1 MDTITTATPKQ
12 SPPANSLILPA
23 TAWFGTQHGVAQ
35 PVPLTQYDD
44 TLPMLAVALYLNGQ
58 PYTVPDGAA
67 INIRMDKRDGHYV
80 YNPAY
85 GLSDDR
91 KTVYVAVTLQMT
103 TGVGVFAPI
112 LELVVDGDIAGT
124 SPLPLYIAKNPVP
137 KDAVESTDEWKTI
150 QQIAAE
156 VEAAAQVVED
166 NAENLQW
173 IKDNAD
179 TVQAVAGNADNINA
193 VAGNAANINTVA
205 GNAANINTV
214 VSEMDAIKAAPTA
227 ATQAAGSAADAAQS
241 AEDAQAAAQQAL
253 GFRTFFNAISPDE
266 DGSLDPSRPMTTASA
281 KAAWTVR
288 SEGGM
293 LQSVEVFGYTSGGAG
308 AGADGKVTVTVQG
321 HTDSSVDIPLTQ
333 QLLAGE
339 SVQSYVN
346 SGCDAYIEFDGSEDE
361 NWVEQTAG
369 DVRRYYIWV
378 SGGAKDA
385 YKTSLN
391 PAIANWLK
399 LTVSGGT
406 GNTQNTYSFTIERG
420 NLYIYTDGASLSD
433 FKATLAENPL
443 KLWYTAAT
451 PTGKKYYVSM
461 ERHAADIIY
470 AHDQVE
476 ITADPYTD
484 ADTGVEPGTYTVS
497 SEDGTTVKVTLKAL
511 TENAKADTAV
521 QPGDILDLVY
531 PVGSIYM
538 SCNATSPGALF
549 GGTWERIEGSFL
561 FAADDQHQAG
571 STGGSAAVTL
581 TAQNIPQMTGQLGY
595 CDGGFVPANGYARS
609 VIKSGT
615 GGGGT
620 VLEGKTGSLSDRD
633 PTGYYDSSLVRV
645 GTSSPS
651 SISILPPYLAVYI
664 WRRTA

>member
-1 MDTITTATPKQ
+1 MPDELQIYQ
-12 SPPANSLILPA
+12 SDLTGPELDEALRNIGKVQQSVADAAQSAA
-23 TAWFGTQHGVAQ
+23 TAEQYGEIVQQNQQAIQEIHDNLTVIQSAPGNAQAAQTAATQ
-35 PVPLTQYDD
+35 
-44 TLPMLAVALYLNGQ
+44 
-58 PYTVPDGAA
+58 
-67 INIRMDKRDGHYV
+67 
-80 YNPAY
+80 
-85 GLSDDR
+85 
-91 KTVYVAVTLQMT
+91 
-103 TGVGVFAPI
+103 
-112 LELVVDGDIAGT
+112 
-124 SPLPLYIAKNPVP
+124 
-137 KDAVESTDEWKTI
+137 
-150 QQIAAE
+150 
-156 VEAAAQVVED
+156 AAA
-166 NAENLQW
+166 
-173 IKDNAD
+173 
-179 TVQAVAGNADNINA
+179 
-193 VAGNAANINTVA
+193 
-205 GNAANINTV
+205 
-214 VSEMDAIKAAPTA
+214 S

-288 SEGGM
+288 SEGSM
-293 LQSVEVFGYTSGGAG
+293 LRSVEVFGYTSGGAG

-339 SVQSYVN
+339 SVQSYVD
-346 SGCDAYIEFDGSEDE
+346 SGCDVKLRFNGGSSETWYRLATNNPSKFRWQIKPQSPLLPPGDSSTFSTIFCNAAPPNNSEASYKCIPSIGGYSRDDTKE
-361 NWVEQTAG
+361 NSIV
-369 DVRRYYIWV
+369 
-378 SGGAKDA
+378 
-385 YKTSLN
+385 
-391 PAIANWLK
+391 
-399 LTVSGGT
+399 
-406 GNTQNTYSFTIERG
+406 
-420 NLYIYTDGASLSD
+420 IYTDEFSEMSEEEFKSTLSSSPLYIVYKSTEYGYANDVSISLES
-433 FKATLAENPL
+433 
-443 KLWYTAAT
+443 
-451 PTGKKYYVSM
+451 
-461 ERHAADIIY
+461 HANGNIY
-470 AHDQVE
+470 AHDAIE